1 MLNEEEIIMISIKTP
16 HKYFIKPD
24 IIKDSGEF
32 ILPYGKRALI
42 IAGKTALEVTGEDF
56 LRSLRNSGISYDV
69 SEFDSYVTLENIEK
83 YQKLADEKEADLII
97 GLGGGRVLDLSKA
110 IGERQG
116 IPVVAVPTIAATCAA
131 WSALTITYDNNG
143 KFTGGILLEK
153 SPVIVLADLKILVG
167 APFRYLAAGIGDTLV
182 KWYESLPS
190 LSTGSVDIGTKV
202 GLLSAKLAL
211 DILYDRAYK
220 AIESARCKEIT
231 DEFTEVVDSI
241 IFLAGF
247 VGSVNGGNHKAAIA
261 HGVHN
266 SLTGFSNTHGAL
278 HGEKVAFGLIVQ
290 FVLEGKSLEEINSLI
305 SFQGGLGLPVTLS
318 DLGISEDILEYAQ
331 KIAEGINIENELLS
345 KLPFEVSS
353 SSLKRAIIKAD
364 ELGSEWIKN
373 KKTDFGKEGN

>member
-1 MLNEEEIIMISIKTP
+1 
-16 HKYFIKPD
+16 
-24 IIKDSGEF
+24 
-32 ILPYGKRALI
+32 
-42 IAGKTALEVTGEDF
+42 
-56 LRSLRNSGISYDV
+56 
-69 SEFDSYVTLENIEK
+69 
-83 YQKLADEKEADLII
+83 
-97 GLGGGRVLDLSKA
+97 
-110 IGERQG
+110 
-116 IPVVAVPTIAATCAA
+116 
-131 WSALTITYDNNG
+131 
-143 KFTGGILLEK
+143 
-153 SPVIVLADLKILVG
+153 
-167 APFRYLAAGIGDTLV
+167 
-182 KWYESLPS
+182 
-190 LSTGSVDIGTKV
+190 
-202 GLLSAKLAL
+202 
-211 DILYDRAYK
+211 
-220 AIESARCKEIT
+220 
-231 DEFTEVVDSI
+231 
-241 IFLAGF
+241 